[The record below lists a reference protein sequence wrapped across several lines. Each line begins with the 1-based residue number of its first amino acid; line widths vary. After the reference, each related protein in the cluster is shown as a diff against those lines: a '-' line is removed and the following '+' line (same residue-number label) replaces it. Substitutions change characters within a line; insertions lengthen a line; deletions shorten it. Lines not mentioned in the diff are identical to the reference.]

1 MSDKPKN
8 TARPDE
14 KAGSSRRG
22 IVLWLVIVLSI
33 AAGTAVCIT
42 LGVLALIPVLFTENP
57 RMAMRRVELI
67 SRTPMASQGYWS
79 TNKEELARRL
89 ELNGSTSL
97 WKNDSGELRRKLED
111 PRQFSSILRAHVYK
125 EIPDT
130 LRIEIIERTP
140 IAFIGGTAKKGR
152 DELVVDE
159 NCMLIK
165 RRESIVAGVQWNGAL
180 PVISGITP
188 QDTPG
193 VVEPQLAPAV
203 ALITEVQNKNGVGL
217 KLTIIEVE
225 LKYPNKMICRFRC
238 GGFGEE
244 FRAVFPILNH
254 EKQLPVQVLALKTT
268 LLRFPEEGADRREFD
283 LTFDGQVVVRGRKK
297 ANNPKHKNGKK

>member
-1 MSDKPKN
+1 MSEKPKN
-8 TARPDE
+8 TDRQDGE
-14 KAGSSRRG
+14 AGGSRRS

-33 AAGTAVCIT
+33 AAGAAVCIT
-42 LGVLALIPVLFTENP
+42 LGLLALMSVWFTENP

-89 ELNGSTSL
+89 DLSGSTSL

-111 PRQFSSILRAHVYK
+111 PGRFSSVLRAHVYK
-125 EIPDT
+125 ELPDT

-140 IAFIGGTAKKGR
+140 IAFVGGVAKGR

-165 RRESIVAGVQWNGAL
+165 RGESIVSGVQWNGAL

-188 QDTPG
+188 KDTPG
-193 VVEPQLAPAV
+193 VVDPQLAPAV
-203 ALITEVQNKNGVGL
+203 ALIKEVQNNNGAGL

-225 LKYPNKMICRFRC
+225 LQYPKKMICRFRC

-244 FRAVFPILNH
+244 FRAVFPIDNY
-254 EKQLPVQVLALKTT
+254 EKKLPVQLLALKTT
-268 LLRFPEEGADRREFD
+268 LLRFPDEGADRREFD

-297 ANNPKHKNGKK
+297 ANTQKHKNGKNR